1 MDAKLTELTPKQSMA
16 VVCHSLLVLLTTH
29 HKLLHQATMVRNCW
43 SAGTEALSLSPHT
56 WGNKWKSG
64 QRYSSAVKI
73 LVTELIQR
81 MPLSEREER
90 KSEAILIGG
99 EFAEAGECGRD
110 DLPCGVCD
118 VCIGDAVAYELNRL
132 YQQWKRNQPRPA
144 AVVSG

>member
-1 MDAKLTELTPKQSMA
+1 MDAKLTELTPKQSMRLFA
-16 VVCHSLLVLLTTH
+16 IALVLLTTH
-29 HKLLHQATMVRNCW
+29 HKLPHQATIEELLV
-43 SAGTEALSLSPHT
+43 GGHEALGLSPHT
-56 WGNKWKSG
+56 WAKVEVAKDT
-64 QRYSSAVKI
+64 SSAVKI